1 MKYRDADRHISA
13 SKNVEPAVEIE
24 DDDRKFEE
32 DVVPQF
38 QIKYSRSTS
47 IKPKDEPSFRFQEEV
62 VAMYPG
68 LASLE
73 ISGKTAVGKVNDFTA
88 YEFARK
94 AGTIEFEAGV
104 IVKCALSFWYLT
116 EKRAGR
122 PVAAEFSFDFD
133 DADEDFP
140 IKTVTGANALFASLQ
155 K

>member
-1 MKYRDADRHISA
+1 
-13 SKNVEPAVEIE
+13 
-24 DDDRKFEE
+24 
-32 DVVPQF
+32 
-38 QIKYSRSTS
+38 
-47 IKPKDEPSFRFQEEV
+47 
-62 VAMYPG
+62 MYPG

-140 IKTVTGANALFASLQ
+140 IKTVTGANALIASLQ
-155 K
+155 KQSGWVDLSSTMKTAYAYEAL